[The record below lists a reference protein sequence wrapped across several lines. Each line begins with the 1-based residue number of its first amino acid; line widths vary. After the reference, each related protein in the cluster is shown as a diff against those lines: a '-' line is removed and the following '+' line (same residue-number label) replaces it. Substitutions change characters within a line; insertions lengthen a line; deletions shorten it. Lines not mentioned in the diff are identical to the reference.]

1 MISQALILRNN
12 KVLMVKQYVQRGDIV
27 WNFPGG
33 GIEEG
38 ETPEQACIR
47 EVKEETGYDV
57 KVKRLLLKKLGKYSY
72 AAEIIGGDLYVDRDS
87 EANSD
92 IIDAAWISLEDKEK
106 FDRVTEPLLN
116 LLSEENNNMIY
127 NKIN

>member
-1 MISQALILRNN
+1 MEQEKYMIAQALILKED
-12 KVLMVKQYVQRGDIV
+12 KVLMVKQYVKRGDIV

-57 KVKRLLLKKLGKYSY
+57 VIKELLDSNNNKYTY
-72 AAEIIGGDLYVDRDS
+72 LAEIIGGEISLDLEN
-87 EANSD
+87 EANED
-92 IIDAAWISLEDKEK
+92 IWG
-106 FDRVTEPLLN
+106 V
-116 LLSEENNNMIY
+116 SEILC
-127 NKIN
+127 KWFF